1 MKTGRTR
8 WRRFKWAVRIGV
20 LLLIIGYPL
29 IVGLDSCFYYPND
42 KVYYRP
48 ETFGLDHEDV
58 RFPTRDGL
66 TLAGWFMPAEGE
78 PRGTVVH
85 FHGNA
90 GNITGHLPLIWWLP
104 GQGYN
109 LLMFDYRGYGESEGR
124 VTRAGTITDGHA
136 AVDYALARPEARG
149 RPLFVYGQSLGG
161 AVGIVVA
168 AERQEVAAI
177 VAESTFSSYRRIGAA
192 YARRLLYFEWLGKA
206 LAAVTLSAGHDP
218 IDFVGRIGP
227 RPLLVIVAGSDQ
239 TCFPEL
245 GRELFEAA
253 GQPKEFWLVPGAE
266 HLGIDENHSRELIER
281 ITDFFERASP

>member
-1 MKTGRTR
+1 MKIGRTR

-29 IVGLDSCFYYPND
+29 IVGLDGCFYYPND
-42 KVYYRP
+42 KVYHRP
-48 ETFGLDHEDV
+48 ETFGLDYEDV

-78 PRGTVVH
+78 PRGTVIH

-90 GNITGHLPLIWWLP
+90 GNITGHLPLVWWLP
-104 GQGYN
+104 GRGYN

-136 AVDYALARPEARG
+136 AIDFALSRADVRG

-161 AVGIVVA
+161 AVGTVVA
-168 AERQEVAAI
+168 AERAEVAAV
-177 VAESTFSSYRRIGAA
+177 VAESTFSGYRRIGAA
-192 YARRLLYFEWLGKA
+192 YARRLLYFKWLGKA
-206 LAAVTLSAGHDP
+206 LATVTLSDGYDP

-227 RPLLVIVAGSDQ
+227 RPLLVVVAGSDK

-245 GRELFEAA
+245 GRELYDAA

-266 HLGIDENHSRELIER
+266 HLGIDEHHSREQIER
-281 ITDFFERASP
+281 ITSFFERAGP